1 LRILTDKFA
10 IFETFLKHQR
20 KTEYFFEYNTK
31 YLTSING
38 NYYFSFR
45 YKNKSLKYSLKT
57 KDLYFANRLKIK
69 LIQRLKQKK
78 EFKNMFD
85 TLDDNIECG
94 YNHNS
99 IDLDEFIRVEQRY
112 QLKEQIRKQKS
123 KDYDAMRITTSID
136 TQEDPE
142 VIKKIEQKI
151 LKMLITEKNRGNIK
165 EIHMN
170 NQSIDAENLK
180 DGFENFL
187 QYKKDENISQASL
200 KSYNTFFRYLLLFT
214 NENEKIFHLDEYFFK
229 DMQDKVRKLPKDC
242 LRGRNQHLKYNE
254 IMKNFKDKK
263 FETLSNKYINSMFN
277 FYKNLWKYFN
287 YKSFTK
293 EKPLEDILTLKE
305 TTRHY
310 VPFDI
315 VELQVLLRENTAYD
329 PDQVDYVK
337 MGIYTGMRID
347 EIINLKKENIDL
359 KEKLIT
365 ITKSKTKSGLRVIPI
380 HKNLFD
386 IIENRYKNAINDF
399 LFSSDGNKDKMTK
412 RISKC
417 VRKFIS
423 EPSKRFHS
431 TRKNFAQELY
441 FHQQQNLIQENT
453 IQRLLGHSNKDNI
466 SFSVYNLSKIDID
479 VLRKA
484 IDLIDY
490 KI

>member
-1 LRILTDKFA
+1 
-10 IFETFLKHQR
+10 
-20 KTEYFFEYNTK
+20 
-31 YLTSING
+31 
-38 NYYFSFR
+38 
-45 YKNKSLKYSLKT
+45 
-57 KDLYFANRLKIK
+57 
-69 LIQRLKQKK
+69 
-78 EFKNMFD
+78 
-85 TLDDNIECG
+85 
-94 YNHNS
+94 
-99 IDLDEFIRVEQRY
+99 
-112 QLKEQIRKQKS
+112 
-123 KDYDAMRITTSID
+123 
-136 TQEDPE
+136 
-142 VIKKIEQKI
+142 
-151 LKMLITEKNRGNIK
+151 
-165 EIHMN
+165 
-170 NQSIDAENLK
+170 
-180 DGFENFL
+180 
-187 QYKKDENISQASL
+187 
-200 KSYNTFFRYLLLFT
+200 
-214 NENEKIFHLDEYFFK
+214 
-229 DMQDKVRKLPKDC
+229 
-242 LRGRNQHLKYNE
+242 
-254 IMKNFKDKK
+254 
-263 FETLSNKYINSMFN
+263 
-277 FYKNLWKYFN
+277 
-287 YKSFTK
+287 
-293 EKPLEDILTLKE
+293 
-305 TTRHY
+305 
-310 VPFDI
+310 
-315 VELQVLLRENTAYD
+315 
-329 PDQVDYVK
+329 